1 MNSPGILQHSESGTL
16 RRRLNTSCWTCRKRK
31 VRCDATETTGC
42 TSCKRAGIE
51 CRAHPNQ
58 LKSPK
63 ARRHRATPRATVNSA
78 QPDDNEGAIPI
89 SSSLNVSPNYDSGNL
104 SRFFEAGVI
113 SSQWEGFE
121 EKGTFRDVYIGTDVA
136 NLHHLVRDHEL
147 PGSGCLFYP
156 FPAIRDE
163 LSWKPAAHGPS
174 IYHYLPAE
182 ALNDLS
188 SFPVRPVRDALVDT
202 YFEDIHPGFPIVDE
216 ASFRK
221 RYKDPDNPPAL
232 VVFQA
237 MLLAAARITDHPQV
251 AASREMTTAVLFK
264 RAKTLFDLRHE
275 HDRVD
280 LIQAALLM
288 AWYTDSSSDTVA
300 SNAYYWVGSAVR
312 IAFGMG
318 LHRTASLRYVPP
330 NRRRFDRK
338 YKKIWWILLYSEVML
353 ALEYGRPSLI
363 RADDF
368 DVGILEDDDFKNM
381 DDSEDLAVKGR
392 FCSILGDISI
402 VVLDM
407 LSLRGPRGRPTHDSL
422 STTAAIERQLAAVAM
437 RIAPTHDAWS
447 CQLRII
453 YNLVALIF
461 YRNNSDG
468 DEGAAKLCS
477 EAASNILTTFEAM
490 VVHGTIRQCHL
501 STTTALTAAAI
512 QFAREARSATA
523 AGSIIKAV
531 SAHGQLERL
540 LGPAEALSQYFSHIK
555 AVCKLCKSLSA
566 RAELLIK
573 ESQEPNSRLLST
585 DSQFPPDTSID
596 WESIMTNYRMPNN
609 LGFNGLDLG
618 DEGEEWLHDFSWANV
633 DDPSYNGT
641 DQ

>member
-1 MNSPGILQHSESGTL
+1 MDVSEPIRINSGLPRPADAAEGEKTALLRPLLTL
-16 RRRLNTSCWTCRKRK
+16 LGP
-31 VRCDATETTGC
+31 TT
-42 TSCKRAGIE
+42 R
-51 CRAHPNQ
+51 
-58 LKSPK
+58 
-63 ARRHRATPRATVNSA
+63 
-78 QPDDNEGAIPI
+78 
-89 SSSLNVSPNYDSGNL
+89 GNL

-113 SSQWEGFE
+113 SSKWDGFE

-163 LSWKPAAHGPS
+163 LSWKPAPGPS
-174 IYHYLPAE
+174 IQHYLPAE
-182 ALNDLS
+182 AVNDLS

-202 YFEDIHPGFPIVDE
+202 YFENIHPGFPVVDE
-216 ASFRK
+216 ASFRQ

-232 VVFQA
+232 IVFQA

-251 AASREMTTAVLFK
+251 AASRELTTAVLFK

-288 AWYTDSSSDTVA
+288 AWYTDSSDTVA

-318 LHRTASLRYVPP
+318 LHRTASLRYVPV

-338 YKKIWWILLYSEVML
+338 YKKIWWTLLYSEVML

-363 RADDF
+363 RIDDF
-368 DVGILEDDDFKNM
+368 DVGVLEDDDFKNM
-381 DDSEDLAVKGR
+381 DDSEDLAVNGR
-392 FCSILGDISI
+392 FCSILGDISM
-402 VVLDM
+402 VALDI
-407 LSLRGPRGRPTHDSL
+407 LSLRAPRGRPGDL
-422 STTAAIERQLAAVAM
+422 TTTAIERRLAAVAM
-437 RIAPTHDAWS
+437 RILPTHDAWS
-447 CQLRII
+447 CQLRLI
-453 YNLVALIF
+453 YNLVALTF
-461 YRNNSDG
+461 YRTSDDG
-468 DEGAAKLCS
+468 GAAKLCS

-512 QFAREARSATA
+512 QFAREARSAAA
-523 AGSIIKAV
+523 AGSIVKAV

-540 LGPAEALSQYFSHIK
+540 LGPAEALSPYFPHIK
-555 AVCKLCKSLSA
+555 AVRKLCKSLSA
-566 RAELLIK
+566 RAEVLIT
-573 ESQEPNSRLLST
+573 EAQEPNSSLSN
-585 DSQFPPDTSID
+585 SQIPPEASID
-596 WESIMTNYRMPNN
+596 WEGIMTNYRMPD
-609 LGFNGLDLG
+609 LGFGLGLD
-618 DEGEEWLHDFSWANV
+618 GEEWLNDFSWANAEQ
-633 DDPSYNGT
+633 SHRATG
-641 DQ
+641 